1 MSSFRT
7 ILITT
12 DFSDT
17 SALAFDPALSIAGRF
32 GSRLIIV
39 HVVEDQ
45 LPAYMDEFTAVPI
58 DTILDT
64 QTQRA
69 RESLAKFVESHVP
82 AGTTAEQ
89 FVEHGVA
96 HLEIVRVAEEN
107 DVDLV
112 VMATH
117 GRGFV
122 AHAVFGS
129 TTERVIRKA
138 PCPVLTIREARPEE
152 RDDEDGT
159 A

>member
-1 MSSFRT
+1 MSPFRK
-7 ILITT
+7 ILVTT

-17 SALAFDPALSIAGRF
+17 SARAFGPAIDLARCF
-32 GSRLIIV
+32 GSELV
-39 HVVEDQ
+39 VVYVVEDQ

-64 QTQRA
+64 QTKRA
-69 RESLAKFVESHVP
+69 RESLDRFLEGVIPSGFEVDARVV
-82 AGTTAEQ
+82 
-89 FVEHGVA
+89 HGVA
-96 HLEIVRVAEEN
+96 HLEILRVAEETA
-107 DVDLV
+107 VDLI

-122 AHAVFGS
+122 SHALFGS

-138 PCPVLTIREARPEE
+138 SCPVMTIRGSGEPA
-152 RDDEDGT
+152 G

>member
-1 MSSFRT
+1 MSPFQT

-17 SALAFDPALSIAGRF
+17 SALALDPALTLAGRF
-32 GSRLIIV
+32 GSRLIVV

-58 DTILDT
+58 DTILET
-64 QTQRA
+64 QTKRA
-69 RESLAKFVESHVP
+69 RESLDTFLDDRLPSDVE
-82 AGTTAEQ
+82 AERI
-89 FVEHGVA
+89 VTHGIA
-96 HLEIVRVAEEN
+96 HLEILRLAEEN
-107 DVDLV
+107 GADLI

-122 AHAVFGS
+122 SHALFGS

-138 PCPVLTIREARPEE
+138 PCPVLTIREARESE
-152 RDDEDGT
+152 S
-159 A
+159 